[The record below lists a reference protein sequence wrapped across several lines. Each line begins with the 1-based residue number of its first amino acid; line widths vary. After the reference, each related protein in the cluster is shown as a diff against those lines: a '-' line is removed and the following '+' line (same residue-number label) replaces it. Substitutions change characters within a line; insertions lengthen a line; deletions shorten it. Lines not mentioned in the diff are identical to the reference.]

1 MYQLMYQFD
10 SSGFAEDWMGKCIQ
24 ILKLKWNGI
33 CTVFS
38 PSWWIP
44 WNRKCIL

>member
-24 ILKLKWNGI
+24 ILKLKWKMMNSLKQEMYI
-33 CTVFS
+33 
-38 PSWWIP
+38 I
-44 WNRKCIL
+44 IY